1 MRERARAREDSE
13 LDKNHTRQEN
23 TDSSN
28 FSTPKKSVKLEPKSS
43 DTELYRKLKDTL
55 NRTSSSD
62 ADASTEA
69 EKTESNGLDAVLDK
83 FEDFC
88 YACI

>member
-1 MRERARAREDSE
+1 MT
-13 LDKNHTRQEN
+13 KN
-23 TDSSN
+23 SISN
-28 FSTPKKSVKLEPKSS
+28 ALVFVLNILCGSNSSTPKKSVKLEPRSS